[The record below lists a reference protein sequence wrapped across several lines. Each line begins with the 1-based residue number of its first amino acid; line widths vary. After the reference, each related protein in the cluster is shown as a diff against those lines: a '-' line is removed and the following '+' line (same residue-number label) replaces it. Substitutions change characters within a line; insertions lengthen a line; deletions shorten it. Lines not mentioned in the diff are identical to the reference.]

1 MDGLFTLVSLCAVM
15 AIASFLAG
23 ILPLAFNLSSSRL
36 RLVSTLGMGIL
47 VGTSLIVIIPEG
59 VDTVYSVGPVAVAH
73 VHGKRETVA
82 NKGPIKFE
90 GEDIPGR
97 VFNPN
102 IDLGDPGIVIPD
114 ANNLPPIYT
123 PSSPTA
129 VTTAETDKSDSNPE
143 LEGERG
149 EAHHAWIGIALITG
163 FITMFLIDK
172 LPECAGPSKSSGL
185 KHHISL
191 NNLGG
196 RFHLTT
202 RDRSMAEAETFLG
215 SVPTESSARRESS
228 TTIGL
233 VIHAAADGIA
243 LGASSSTPSTHLSF
257 LIFFAIMIHKAP
269 AAFGLTSVL
278 LRKGL
283 SKRAARAH
291 LVIFSLAAPV
301 GALATWLVVRL
312 VGHGLV
318 TSETAGTWW
327 TGMLLLFS
335 GGTFL
340 YVAMHSLQ
348 DMTDS
353 AHRDRSDTD
362 ATVNT
367 EGTRQQHQK
376 LSARDVVVA
385 CCGMV
390 LPVFLQ
396 IGHSH

>member
-1 MDGLFTLVSLCAVM
+1 MDGLFTLISLCAVM
-15 AIASFLAG
+15 AVASFLAG

-36 RLVSTLGMGIL
+36 RLISTLGMGIL

-59 VDTVYSVGPVAVAH
+59 VDTVYNSSGTVAVAH
-73 VHGKRETVA
+73 AHSKRAAMA

-90 GEDIPGR
+90 GEGIPGR

-114 ANNLPPIYT
+114 ANNLPPVYT
-123 PSSPTA
+123 PSSPAA
-129 VTTAETDKSDSNPE
+129 VTTTEADNRDAK
-143 LEGERG
+143 LEREAGD
-149 EAHHAWIGIALITG
+149 AHHAWIGIALVSG

-172 LPECAGPSKSSGL
+172 LPQCANSSKSSGH

-202 RDRSMAEAETFLG
+202 RDRSAEEAETFLDPAP
-215 SVPTESSARRESS
+215 VQSSSGAGSS

-243 LGASSSTPSTHLSF
+243 LGASSSTPSTNLSF

-269 AAFGLTSVL
+269 AAFGLTSIL
-278 LRKGL
+278 LKKGL

-301 GALATWLVVRL
+301 GALATWLIVRL
-312 VGHGLV
+312 MGHGIAQ
-318 TSETAGTWW
+318 SEAAGAWW

-348 DMTDS
+348 DITGSAHKDS
-353 AHRDRSDTD
+353 AETDRTTNGDGS
-362 ATVNT
+362 V
-367 EGTRQQHQK
+367 QHHQK
-376 LSARDVVVA
+376 LTIRDLAVS
-385 CCGMV
+385 CFGMI
-390 LPVFLQ
+390 LPIFLQ